1 MRNLKRALSLALAS
15 IMVLG
20 LMVVGASAASFNDF
34 TDKDEIKNSEAVNT
48 MVSLGV
54 ISGKDDGSYDPTGS
68 LTRAEACTLIARML
82 GGGKDPILGSNIKS
96 NFKDTQGHWAEN
108 YIAYCANLG
117 IIAGVGD
124 GNFKPDDTL
133 TGSAAAKMVLCAL
146 GYKPEFEGIGGANW
160 ELATNTLA
168 TKIHLYDGLDS
179 LNPSAT
185 ISRDDVAQLIYNG
198 VQAQEVEYRNLQGD
212 YSGTLYATENGTMLE
227 NRFGVV
233 KVEGV
238 VAANEVFGI
247 KTYSATQEGKT
258 QLIDCNSYSSNGTS
272 HTYDGIY
279 PISMSNDLV
288 GQRVVIY
295 VKFQNAL
302 SPNANS
308 STVLG
313 NPIVSDKTTVVE
325 TTSRLKDADAVKDAL
340 KGTGVS
346 YVAGEATVETFSAK
360 GVNTDVVKDNGVTL
374 APGVRQRFIDN
385 NGDGKVDLLL
395 REVSDLSKVSVYNT
409 KDEKLTL
416 SSIGSIDF
424 DDIIGY
430 GDVAKDDYVLVTKY
444 DDTYVVTKAET
455 VEGKVTAYNNS
466 TPATITIDGTKY
478 AVGAGMDKT
487 TDLDGD
493 KLADLSKMVDD
504 TYRLYLDASGNILSV
519 KVIDEAIGNYAVVTG
534 STGNDT
540 EGFSTGKVKLTM
552 ADGTTGTYDVDL
564 LASAKKWSSTTN
576 TGTDSNK
583 EKEMAGV
590 LKNSSTLVGTLVTYT
605 LNENGTVTLGQPEYI
620 NGDNYKALANKTL
633 TGGKL
638 YSTDS
643 SYTVDSTKVVLDNNT
658 VFFIKDTNGYNVVVG
673 LNKLPSKGIT
683 VDGNVSVIYDKSG
696 STNVVTAMYLAV
708 DGAYASSANYF
719 FITGNYSL
727 STEDGTSVYTY
738 PVVFTDGTTGTI
750 KTKDGAYAKNV
761 VYSYSTDS
769 KGYATNIDAADDF
782 TVNNAFVYEV
792 GNNVV
797 SLWDANNYGTEIG
810 KGSYPLASDVKIWN
824 VEDTDNVYDTT
835 LAKASVVSIVLNDDG
850 AVKYAFVREV
860 RDSAD
865 SSAMTNNVSTL
876 KLAAGSAASF
886 SVSNSGNV
894 LAGNTAITGASASE
908 KVTVSYTATA
918 KQKVTVDIN
927 GTKVVD
933 NVAGT
938 GTEVTVADAYTLA
951 DNSTSL
957 KITVTVTEDDMVT
970 RTVQYTVT
978 VAA

>member
-96 NFKDTQGHWAEN
+96 NFKDTQGHWAET

-117 IIAGVGD
+117 IIAGVGN

-487 TDLDGD
+487 TDLDGT

-534 STGNDT
+534 STGDDNP
-540 EGFSTGKVKLTM
+540 GFSSGKVKLTM
-552 ADGTTGTYDVDL
+552 ADGTTGTYTVDL
-564 LASAKKWSSTTN
+564 LASAKKWSSSTN
-576 TGTDSNK
+576 TGTDS
-583 EKEMAGV
+583 EKEAAMAGV
-590 LKNSSTLVGTLVTYT
+590 LDGSLAGTLVTYT

-620 NGDNYKALANKTL
+620 NGDNYKNEKGSL
-633 TGGKL
+633 TDSDSNKL
-638 YSTDS
+638 YSSDATYKVNGTS
-643 SYTVDSTKVVLDNNT
+643 VVVDNST
-658 VFFIKDTNGYNVVVG
+658 VFFIKDTNGYSVVVG
-673 LNKLPSKGIT
+673 LNKLPSKGIAPT
-683 VDGNVSVIYDKSG
+683 GDVSVIYDKSG
-696 STNVVTAMYLAV
+696 SNKVVTAMYLEV
-708 DGAYASSANYF
+708 TGAYASSSNYF

-727 STEDGTSVYTY
+727 STEDNTSVYTY
-738 PVVFTDGTTGTI
+738 PVVFADGTTGTI
-750 KTKDGAYAKNV
+750 KTKDTTAYSKNT

-769 KGYATNIDAADDF
+769 KGFATNINAADGY
-782 TVNNAFVYEV
+782 TVNNAFVYEI
-792 GNNVV
+792 GNNTV
-797 SLWDANNYGTEIG
+797 SLWNADNYNVDL
-810 KGSYPLASDVKIWN
+810 GSYPLASDAKIWN

-835 LAKASVVSIVLNDDG
+835 LAKASVVSIVLNDD
-850 AVKYAFVREV
+850 KEIKTAFVSEV

-865 SSAMTNNVSTL
+865 KDSMAPEAEVTFSS
-876 KLAAGSAASF
+876 
-886 SVSNSGNV
+886 
-894 LAGNTAITGASASE
+894 NTITVTPKKGE
-908 KVTVSYTATA
+908 TVTVKWSNGGESVNKTFTYQATSEDDATPKAQTVTATGIA
-918 KQKVTVDIN
+918 NGQKVTV
-927 GTKVVD
+927 
-933 NVAGT
+933 
-938 GTEVTVADAYTLA
+938 TV
-951 DNSTSL
+951 SV
-957 KITVTVTEDDMVT
+957 KDMVT
-970 RTVQYTVT
+970 RVYEVT
-978 VAA
+978 VSGI